1 MEGTEMKINME
12 TEKQSEDL
20 QGVAI
25 IGMSG
30 RFPGANST
38 QQFWNNL
45 REGKESII
53 FFEAN
58 EEQKSGSGIIEG
70 ADEFDANFF
79 DFTPREAEYTDPQHR
94 LFLECAHEVF
104 ETAGYGKFGQDERI
118 GVYAGSGQSGYLLHV
133 LSQQNLVDSI
143 GEFQLL
149 LGNQPDFLPSRVSYK
164 FNLNGPSMA
173 IQTACSSSLVSV
185 HTAVQ
190 ALLTYECDM
199 ALAGGVSV
207 RADQTK
213 GLKYQEGGVLSKEG
227 HCRAFDAD
235 ASGMVHGNGAGV
247 VLLKRLSDAVE
258 EGDQILA
265 VIKGTAVNNDGSQKI
280 GYTAPSVSR
289 QADVIR
295 EALSV
300 ANVSP
305 KTISY
310 VEAHGTGT
318 PLGDSVEVAALTE
331 AFGSSSKA
339 FCALGSVKTNI
350 GHLDSAAGVAGL
362 IKAVLSLQNKKIS
375 PTLHFKKPNPKMELE
390 NSPFYVNTQNQEWNT
405 DGIPRRAGV
414 SSFGMG
420 GTNAH
425 VILEEYEDK
434 VDTTS
439 ISDDTRG
446 ELLSLSA
453 KSPTALKTMTQN
465 MIYYLEKNR
474 PTNLS
479 DIAYTLTVGRNEF
492 QYRIT
497 AVGYDWESAA
507 KALREKVKKWTAHEV
522 HPNSSLPPVFL
533 FFGKDY
539 LEINKI
545 KGLYQSQP
553 VFKTVVDNCSEYLKS
568 LLSLDLRE
576 ILFPS
581 EEKKDETPLK
591 SIYADPILFTIQYAL
606 ALQWKEWGV
615 KYEKMI
621 GEGIGEYV
629 AACLSEVMKVED
641 ALKLILERARFL
653 QENHSESD
661 ARNTNDKLERFKE
674 VLAEVRLQK
683 PRIGYISSLSGEWIT
698 NEQAVDPLYW
708 VSHLS
713 ESPRTKEGIEELLNS
728 GYNSFLEIGH
738 EEFLDWIINLNRKE
752 WKAIR
757 RFNALPEDGFS
768 FEEVLTTVGKLWSSG
783 VVVDRM
789 SLFKG
794 KKFKRV
800 ALPTYPFEKKKY
812 FIEMN
817 AFPDQLAYMQ
827 NSNEV
832 EIQPEKVTASVP
844 LQKAEVEEKTK
855 EIWEELLGIEGIKI
869 NQDFFDLGGDSLLGV
884 QLVTRLREVFNLN
897 VSIDIVF
904 EFPTIAKMAE
914 EIAGEL
920 MEEDDLAEVEQLLR
934 EIEVMTD
941 KQK

>member
-1 MEGTEMKINME
+1 
-12 TEKQSEDL
+12 
-20 QGVAI
+20 
-25 IGMSG
+25 
-30 RFPGANST
+30 
-38 QQFWNNL
+38 
-45 REGKESII
+45 
-53 FFEAN
+53 
-58 EEQKSGSGIIEG
+58 
-70 ADEFDANFF
+70 
-79 DFTPREAEYTDPQHR
+79 
-94 LFLECAHEVF
+94 
-104 ETAGYGKFGQDERI
+104 
-118 GVYAGSGQSGYLLHV
+118 
-133 LSQQNLVDSI
+133 
-143 GEFQLL
+143 
-149 LGNQPDFLPSRVSYK
+149 
-164 FNLNGPSMA
+164 
-173 IQTACSSSLVSV
+173 
-185 HTAVQ
+185 
-190 ALLTYECDM
+190 
-199 ALAGGVSV
+199 
-207 RADQTK
+207 
-213 GLKYQEGGVLSKEG
+213 
-227 HCRAFDAD
+227 
-235 ASGMVHGNGAGV
+235 
-247 VLLKRLSDAVE
+247 
-258 EGDQILA
+258 
-265 VIKGTAVNNDGSQKI
+265 
-280 GYTAPSVSR
+280 
-289 QADVIR
+289 
-295 EALSV
+295 
-300 ANVSP
+300 
-305 KTISY
+305 
-310 VEAHGTGT
+310 
-318 PLGDSVEVAALTE
+318 
-331 AFGSSSKA
+331 
-339 FCALGSVKTNI
+339 
-350 GHLDSAAGVAGL
+350 
-362 IKAVLSLQNKKIS
+362 
-375 PTLHFKKPNPKMELE
+375 
-390 NSPFYVNTQNQEWNT
+390 
-405 DGIPRRAGV
+405 
-414 SSFGMG
+414 
-420 GTNAH
+420 
-425 VILEEYEDK
+425 
-434 VDTTS
+434 
-439 ISDDTRG
+439 
-446 ELLSLSA
+446 
-453 KSPTALKTMTQN
+453 
-465 MIYYLEKNR
+465 
-474 PTNLS
+474 
-479 DIAYTLTVGRNEF
+479 
-492 QYRIT
+492 
-497 AVGYDWESAA
+497 
-507 KALREKVKKWTAHEV
+507 
-522 HPNSSLPPVFL
+522 
-533 FFGKDY
+533 
-539 LEINKI
+539 
-545 KGLYQSQP
+545 
-553 VFKTVVDNCSEYLKS
+553 
-568 LLSLDLRE
+568 LRE